1 MVFENQPVELEY
13 DEDMEEPRDRLGKHP
28 ELLIK
33 AGICLQKKWPSGIG
47 NAKSKIPEKDWI
59 APPKS
64 GMEELKTEE
73 SCAKQR
79 YDLKNNS

>member
-13 DEDMEEPRDRLGKHP
+13 DQDMEKPGNRLGQHP
-28 ELLIK
+28 KLLIK
-33 AGICLQKKWPSGIG
+33 AGIRPQKKWPGGIG

-64 GMEELKTEE
+64 GMEELKTKE
-73 SCAKQR
+73 SSAEQR